1 MQYVPAPQSWKVAL
15 AVVVVTVFAIL
26 SARAEEMR
34 TIDGQIFIRTK
45 GAETFKLSLVEVQLF
60 DEKTIASHLSKKRKI
75 VVQLSAELEPLLNEA
90 RVARTHA
97 GEIKEAAW
105 DAFKQAF
112 ANADLKERNRLAA
125 DALLKAVQRLSAL
138 SGASTY
144 MISASYYF
152 QGLPAPLQAT
162 KTDADGKFT
171 FQVKSGT
178 YVLAAVSSRNAGVDV
193 IGTSSIP
200 RVEFYSWLVKV
211 VLTENKKVMLAND
224 NLSSGDS
231 SDSLIVTPDS
241 ESELSNFKDITD
253 VANVIAQEKQARTAA
268 EEEKKQAAEAAQQE
282 AARKDEA
289 VKKEVAAK
297 AQKEREAEI
306 AVYRNN
312 PKAAQQKAIELF
324 PDVGVASSALNKEF
338 VERMK
343 RYQSGKKEF
352 FAEPDWPV
360 RLAKECSEALATKV
374 VPK

>member
-1 MQYVPAPQSWKVAL
+1 
-15 AVVVVTVFAIL
+15 
-26 SARAEEMR
+26 
-34 TIDGQIFIRTK
+34 
-45 GAETFKLSLVEVQLF
+45 
-60 DEKTIASHLSKKRKI
+60 
-75 VVQLSAELEPLLNEA
+75 
-90 RVARTHA
+90 
-97 GEIKEAAW
+97 
-105 DAFKQAF
+105 
-112 ANADLKERNRLAA
+112 
-125 DALLKAVQRLSAL
+125 
-138 SGASTY
+138 